1 MDNKKSKGVVDRKI
15 ENATTKHKVD
25 NSNESSRE
33 KKMSTAQKMVP
44 ILIVV
49 CVSLAII
56 LMATLIAF
64 FQLKAD
70 EKQNSKTLEA
80 VYASSYF
87 SMVDGINNLQV
98 DSSKFETLKNASA
111 QRACLK
117 NMEQDCGY
125 VLSGLSILP
134 LEAESCV
141 NATKF
146 FNQINGMCEAYIN
159 KLDDGKTLST
169 DEIALVS
176 DMGYVLGSI
185 KNKFNEHNEMIA
197 KVGYSFI
204 DASVFNSKGINEF
217 STTLGSLNK
226 DSIEYP
232 TMIFDGPFSAS
243 LEVKNIKGLPNSE
256 ISKDEAIAYIKE
268 KVFYWTDKVKIEY
281 KGETNGDF
289 VTYDFACVDDG
300 EKYDVQ
306 ITKRGGK
313 LLTLASFSDKKN
325 PVMKESEAIRI
336 AEEYSGLLGFSN
348 MKSVWHETK
357 DNIMYI
363 NLAPYENEAICYPD
377 LVKVKIDLG
386 GQKVLGFEAQNYC
399 LNHIER
405 EFEAS
410 VKKDDVLKLIE
421 GDYIIKSSSLAVI
434 PLEDETEILT
444 YEIVCE
450 GIDGVYYF
458 YVNANNEKIEKI
470 LKIVNQDGINK
481 LI

>member
-1 MDNKKSKGVVDRKI
+1 MESKKSKGVVDRKI
-15 ENATTKHKVD
+15 ENATTKHDKNQ
-25 NSNESSRE
+25 NSTRE

-49 CVSLAII
+49 CVSLGII
-56 LMATLIAF
+56 LLATLIAF
-64 FQLKAD
+64 FQLRAD

-98 DSSKFETLKNASA
+98 DSAKFETLTNTSA
-111 QRACLK
+111 QRTSLK

-134 LEAESCV
+134 LEAESCI

-159 KLDDGKTLST
+159 KLDNGEELTT
-169 DEIALVS
+169 DEIGLVS
-176 DMGYVLGSI
+176 TMGYVLGRI
-185 KNKFNEHNEMIA
+185 KNRFNEHNEMIT

-204 DASVFNSKGINEF
+204 DASIFNDKGINEF
-217 STTLGSLNK
+217 STSLGSLNK
-226 DSIEYP
+226 ESIEYP

-243 LEVKNIKGLPNSE
+243 LEIKTIKGLPQEE
-256 ISKDEAIAYIKE
+256 ISKDDAISYIKE
-268 KVFYWTDKVKIEY
+268 KVFYWAKDLKITF

-289 VTYDFACVDDG
+289 STFDFSCVEEG
-300 EKYDVQ
+300 NKYDVQ

-325 PVMKESEAIRI
+325 PVMKADEAIKL
-336 AEEYSGLLGFSN
+336 AENYSQLLGYEN
-348 MKSVWHETK
+348 MKCVWSEEK

-363 NLAPYENEAICYPD
+363 NLAPKVDDVICYPD
-377 LVKVKIDLG
+377 LVKVKVDLG

-405 EFEAS
+405 NFDCSLKEEEA
-410 VKKDDVLKLIE
+410 KKLIV
-421 GDYIIKSSSLAVI
+421 GDFNILSSSLAII
-434 PLEDETEILT
+434 PLENETEILT
-444 YEIVCE
+444 YEIISE
-450 GIDGVYYF
+450 GIDGIYYF
-458 YVNANNEKIEKI
+458 YVNANNKKIEKI